1 MWSRHR
7 PSQGPAWPAPE
18 RENRHLLWQAG
29 TGTLPWSCPSRL
41 LGPQLSRLPPP
52 VFFLSAQ
59 CAPRADSTVG
69 LVWGLPARPAGFPRP
84 PGTCLPAL
92 PTQMSTW
99 PVYNT
104 MHVCLC
110 AWCARVRR
118 SGRPLCQASSG
129 GKEDHGRLRT
139 GRYHIPCLCRI
150 THEVLVE
157 TRHAV
162 PSILAACPVVW
173 SGRRIQGALPKTR
186 KTFGGLVLVDFD
198 TGLNLSKAAGL
209 ASGQRVPRRTTLA
222 PVPLTLYPFSAFCPR
237 RNMPTCP
244 PALPTC
250 PDQTLPVLASPT
262 CLPSIH

>member
-52 VFFLSAQ
+52 VFFCLPSAPPEPTAPSGWFGVYPPGLLGSHGPQVPAYLPYQHRCLHGLCTIQ
-59 CAPRADSTVG
+59 CMCACVLGVPACGALAARCARPRAE
-69 LVWGLPARPAGFPRP
+69 
-84 PGTCLPAL
+84 
-92 PTQMSTW
+92 
-99 PVYNT
+99 
-104 MHVCLC
+104 
-110 AWCARVRR
+110 
-118 SGRPLCQASSG
+118 GR
-129 GKEDHGRLRT
+129 KDHGRLRT